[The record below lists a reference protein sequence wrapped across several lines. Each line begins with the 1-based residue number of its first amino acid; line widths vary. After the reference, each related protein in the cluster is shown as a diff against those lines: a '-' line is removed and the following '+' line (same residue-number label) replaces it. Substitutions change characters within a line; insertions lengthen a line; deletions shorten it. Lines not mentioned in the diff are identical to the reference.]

1 MVNREKLGYS
11 FYGKNHAFLPLLWK
25 STVWSKKVILI
36 KYFKC
41 AGEKKTFDLNK
52 AFCSRRQKLQ

>member
-11 FYGKNHAFLPLLWK
+11 FYGKNRAFLPLLWK

-41 AGEKKTFDLNK
+41 AGEKKKPLT
-52 AFCSRRQKLQ
+52 